1 MSDLSSQNDSRHS
14 DLTTRRFNDDQPACP
29 EQSSRTGLTLKS
41 LEQSALVAALLACAA
56 ILVGYVAFSY
66 NRHDSL
72 IDIDEME
79 YRPTRYV
86 VNINTATWPELANIP
101 GVGPNLAKTIVE
113 HRSEFGAFSTIDEFE
128 QVPGIGE
135 VTLEELRPYLL
146 PIVSQPPQ
154 LSSQ

>member
-1 MSDLSSQNDSRHS
+1 MPDLSSQNDSRHS
-14 DLTTRRFNDDQPACP
+14 DLTTRRIDDNQSACP

-41 LEQSALVAALLACAA
+41 IEQSALVLALLACAA
-56 ILVGYVAFSY
+56 ILVGYVSFSY
-66 NRHDSL
+66 SRHDSL
-72 IDIDEME
+72 INIDEIE
-79 YRPTRYV
+79 YRPTRYTV
-86 VNINTATWPELANIP
+86 DINAATWPELANIP

-113 HRSEFGAFSTIDEFE
+113 HRAEFGPFSAIEDFE

-135 VTLEELRPYLL
+135 ATLAELRPYLL